1 MVTITAKGTNMD
13 HSKVSENI
21 SSDRPN
27 SPPQIIKLATID
39 PLLRPAQSLF
49 LMGVVRRVMNSILRC
64 PKVIFVPKKVKSET

>member
-27 SPPQIIKLATID
+27 SLIKLATID